1 MNRRHRLLGALLLS
15 IVVASPALP
24 TLGQRSGP
32 SVRDRERANA
42 REAAAASPPQASQ
55 PAPATSSLPAQ
66 DQGILNE
73 MHRAHVG
80 EVVFTR
86 QDFTVHAIQPSSLAD
101 TFDLG
106 TGMFFRV
113 YMDRSAVNTMM
124 GRPGVSNDRLQVAAG
139 IQYRARFEVDGR
151 AIETTFL
158 PFGEWSERNM
168 YTTWRGQFI
177 NPTPAAGVVPGSEVL
192 RELVARGWSAGL
204 FRPGSTHRITMSVI
218 PMVNPPDGA
227 AGDPVVGPVVARGT
241 FTLRTPAGVIQRD
254 NPALCVPAGSS
265 EPAIERAVLE
275 QAGRAWLAR
284 DAQPFG
290 ARMAQAPWSVERHP
304 VTGVPIERT
313 TDVLV
318 LARAPDYCY
327 AAPYSWTEPFAG
339 SGFSTSSGELSF
351 RPFIRTYFPCGC
363 VE

>member
-1 MNRRHRLLGALLLS
+1 
-15 IVVASPALP
+15 
-24 TLGQRSGP
+24 
-32 SVRDRERANA
+32 
-42 REAAAASPPQASQ
+42 
-55 PAPATSSLPAQ
+55 
-66 DQGILNE
+66 
-73 MHRAHVG
+73 
-80 EVVFTR
+80 
-86 QDFTVHAIQPSSLAD
+86 
-101 TFDLG
+101 
-106 TGMFFRV
+106 
-113 YMDRSAVNTMM
+113 
-124 GRPGVSNDRLQVAAG
+124 
-139 IQYRARFEVDGR
+139 
-151 AIETTFL
+151 
-158 PFGEWSERNM
+158 
-168 YTTWRGQFI
+168 
-177 NPTPAAGVVPGSEVL
+177 
-192 RELVARGWSAGL
+192 
-204 FRPGSTHRITMSVI
+204 MSVI

-241 FTLRTPAGVIQRD
+241 FTLRTPAGVIERD

-304 VTGVPIERT
+304 VTGIPIERS